1 MPLNVYEG
9 VIGNMGKIKL
19 NSTGATWTVP
29 ELIDQGKNDLKGKLD
44 HSSPSNDGFIM
55 RRVAC

>member
-1 MPLNVYEG
+1 VYEG